1 MKRKTTFFIIVAA
14 LLTAALP
21 AGATQTHGDPEGL
34 IVHQFSH
41 VFFFVSMGFLIYWI
55 RTRGLHRQP
64 GWRYIQYA
72 AVLFM
77 VWTMDAFATH
87 LMDEHYLWVTLTRS
101 GPWQVQ
107 MEARNLSVAVV
118 YYLAKMDHLWCV
130 PALLFMYLGLRRL
143 NLEYRSDRP
152 SSQKAGGDGP

>member
-1 MKRKTTFFIIVAA
+1 MKRKTTFLIVVAA

-41 VFFFVSMGFLIYWI
+41 VFFFVSMGLLIYWI

-87 LMDEHYLWVTLTRS
+87 LMDEHYLWVTLTRT

-107 MEARNLSVAVV
+107 IEARNLSVAVV
-118 YYLAKMDHLWCV
+118 YYLAKMDHIWCV

-143 NLEYRSDRP
+143 NLEDCSDRP
-152 SSQKAGGDGP
+152 SLQKDGGDGS